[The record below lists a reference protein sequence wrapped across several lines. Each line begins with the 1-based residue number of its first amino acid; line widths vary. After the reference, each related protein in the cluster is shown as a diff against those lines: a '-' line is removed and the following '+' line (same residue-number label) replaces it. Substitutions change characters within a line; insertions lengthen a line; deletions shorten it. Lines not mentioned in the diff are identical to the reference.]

1 MPIGVSKT
9 PCGAKKAT
17 GEGTCHLNAGYGT
30 SHPGFGRCKWH
41 GGNTETGKVSAAKKA
56 GMALIKYTDP
66 HEIDPTTALLQE
78 LYRTA
83 GHVQFLDQE
92 ISKWELKTDKEIPPE
107 QQHWM
112 RVHLVERAHMV
123 KVAKTALDAGVAERE
138 IRLAEQQGERLA
150 SAIERILDRLEL
162 SAAQLA
168 MVPVIVPDILR
179 SMTIEGEV
187 IESGRD

>member
-1 MPIGVSKT
+1 MPVGVSKT

-17 GEGTCHLNAGYGT
+17 AEGTCHLNAGYGT
-30 SHPGFGRCKWH
+30 SHPGSGRCKWH
-41 GGNTETGKVSAAKKA
+41 GGNTEAGKISAARKA
-56 GMALIKYTDP
+56 GQLLVKYVDP
-66 HEIDPTTALLQE
+66 FEIDPTTALLQE

-83 GHVQFLDQE
+83 GHVRYLDQQ
-92 ISKWELKTDKEIPPE
+92 IASWELKTDEEIPPE
-107 QQHWM
+107 QAQWM
-112 RVHLVERAHMV
+112 RVHMVERMHMA

-150 SAIERILDRLEL
+150 SAIERILDQLEL

-168 MVPVIVPDILR
+168 LVPLVVPGILR

-187 IESGRD
+187 VQG